1 MRAIS
6 LNTNNLLNKIPFIRP
21 MGKRGWFLLVLLALL
36 VLLVPAA
43 SALTKEE
50 AESYWTDFTAGL
62 SDVVS
67 MIGITEEA
75 GVSVL
80 RLVLSLVVFIGIT
93 GLLKKAI
100 ILTRGLRVVIALF
113 PAVSVFL
120 FIPIFILAMV
130 FSFISVAGPLLA
142 AAVLLA
148 PLFYLI
154 WGVIPSSKVGYF
166 FRTLILALVFALAFY
181 VYINLAAVREYNL
194 SLMVLIGLGA
204 VFIWELVKFFNA
216 VFGGESWKEVGGK
229 AAEKAKGLFNKSKKA
244 ETFALD
250 ELIWLQRL
258 QKAVIESVD
267 EAALKKNVD
276 KIISK
281 EEREESEFT
290 SRLDSA
296 LNEAINLQALAP
308 AERGIIENY
317 VEAIKEK
324 NRELIALMAKG
335 GRFDQQYNAAYGD
348 FNTKKKELL
357 AMINQAIAEDQ
368 AIITGLE
375 RLEAVSKGA

>member
-1 MRAIS
+1 M
-6 LNTNNLLNKIPFIRP
+6 
-21 MGKRGWFLLVLLALL
+21 LVLLACLALL
-36 VLLVPAA
+36 LPTA

-50 AESYWTDFTAGL
+50 AENYWADFTAGL

-75 GVSVL
+75 TLSVL
-80 RLVLSLVVFIGIT
+80 RLVFSLIVFIGIT

-113 PAVSVFL
+113 PAVSVFI
-120 FIPIFILAMV
+120 FTPTFILAMIY
-130 FSFISVAGPLLA
+130 SFIAVAGPLLA
-142 AAVLLA
+142 AVVLLA

-166 FRTLILALVFALAFY
+166 FRTLILALIFALTFY
-181 VYINLAAVREYNL
+181 VYINLPVVREHNI
-194 SLMVLIGLGA
+194 SLIVLIGLGA
-204 VFIWELVKFFNA
+204 VFVWELVKFFNA
-216 VFGGESWKEVGGK
+216 AFGGESWRELGGK
-229 AAEKAKGLFNKSKKA
+229 ATGKARGLFSKSKKA

-258 QKAVIESVD
+258 QTAIMKSVD
-267 EAALKKNVD
+267 ETTLKKNVD

-281 EEREESEFT
+281 EEREESGFT
-290 SRLDSA
+290 SRLESA

-308 AERGIIENY
+308 AEKGIIENY

-324 NRELIALMAKG
+324 NRELMALVPKG
-335 GRFDQQYNAAYGD
+335 VSFDQQFNAAYGD
-348 FNTKKKELL
+348 FNTKKKKLL
-357 AMINQAIAEDQ
+357 AMINQAIAGDQ

-375 RLEAVSKGA
+375 RLEAVSKGV

>member
-1 MRAIS
+1 
-6 LNTNNLLNKIPFIRP
+6 
-21 MGKRGWFLLVLLALL
+21 MGKRGWFLLALLALLALL
-36 VLLVPAA
+36 VPTA

-50 AESYWTDFTAGL
+50 AESYWADFTAGL
-62 SDVVS
+62 SEIVS
-67 MIGITEEA
+67 MIGIAEEA

-80 RLVLSLVVFIGIT
+80 RLVLALVVFIGIT

-100 ILTRGLRVVIALF
+100 FLTRGLRVVIALF

-120 FIPIFILAMV
+120 FTPTFILAMV
-130 FSFISVAGPLLA
+130 YSFIFVAGPLLA
-142 AAVLLA
+142 AVVLLA

-166 FRTLILALVFALAFY
+166 FRTLILALIFALTFY
-181 VYINLAAVREYNL
+181 VYISLPVVREYNL
-194 SLMVLIGLGA
+194 SLIVLIAVGA
-204 VFIWELVKFFNA
+204 IFIWEMVKFFNA
-216 VFGGESWKEVGGK
+216 VFGGESWKEMGGK
-229 AAEKAKGLFNKSKKA
+229 AAEKARGLFSKSKKA

-276 KIISK
+276 KILSK
-281 EEREESEFT
+281 EERGEREFT

-308 AERGIIENY
+308 AEKGIIENY

-335 GRFDQQYNAAYGD
+335 GRFDQQFNADYGE
-348 FNTKKKELL
+348 FNTKKKELMAIL
-357 AMINQAIAEDQ
+357 SQAIAEDQ

>member
-1 MRAIS
+1 MR
-6 LNTNNLLNKIPFIRP
+6 
-21 MGKRGWFLLVLLALL
+21 KRGWFLLALLALW

-43 SALTKEE
+43 SALTREE

-62 SDVVS
+62 SDAVS

-80 RLVLSLVVFIGIT
+80 RLLLSLIVFISIT

-100 ILTRGLRVVIALF
+100 FLTRGLRVVIALF

-120 FIPIFILAMV
+120 FTPTFILALV
-130 FSFISVAGPLLA
+130 YSFIFVAGPLLA

-166 FRTLILALVFALAFY
+166 FRTLILALIFALVLY
-181 VYINLAAVREYNL
+181 VYINLTVVQEYNL
-194 SLMVLIGLGA
+194 SLIVLISLGA
-204 VFIWELVKFFNA
+204 VFIWESVKFFNS
-216 VFGGESWKEVGGK
+216 VFGGESWKEMGGK
-229 AAEKAKGLFNKSKKA
+229 AAEKAKDLFSKSKKA

-258 QKAVIESVD
+258 QTAIIGSVD
-267 EAALKKNVD
+267 EATLERNVN
-276 KIISK
+276 KILSK
-281 EEREESEFT
+281 EERGESKFT
-290 SRLDSA
+290 SRLESA

-308 AERGIIENY
+308 AEKGIIENY

-335 GRFDQQYNAAYGD
+335 GRFDQQFNAAYGD

-357 AMINQAIAEDQ
+357 AIINQAVAEDQ

>member
-1 MRAIS
+1 
-6 LNTNNLLNKIPFIRP
+6 
-21 MGKRGWFLLVLLALL
+21 MGKRGWFLLALLALL
-36 VLLVPAA
+36 ALLVPAA
-43 SALTKEE
+43 SALTKDE
-50 AESYWTDFTAGL
+50 AESYWADFTVGL

-80 RLVLSLVVFIGIT
+80 RLVFSLVIFIGIT
-93 GLLKKAI
+93 SLLKKAI
-100 ILTRGLRVVIALF
+100 FLTRGLRVVIALF
-113 PAVSVFL
+113 PAVSIFL
-120 FIPIFILAMV
+120 FTPTFILAV
-130 FSFISVAGPLLA
+130 VYSFIFVAGPLLA

-166 FRTLILALVFALAFY
+166 FRTVILALIFALALY
-181 VYINLAAVREYNL
+181 VYITLTVVREYNL
-194 SLMVLIGLGA
+194 SLMVLVGLGA
-204 VFIWELVKFFNA
+204 IFIWELVKFFNA

-229 AAEKAKGLFNKSKKA
+229 AAEKAKGLFSKSKKA
-244 ETFALD
+244 EAFALD

-276 KIISK
+276 KILSK
-281 EEREESEFT
+281 EERGESRFT
-290 SRLDSA
+290 SRLESA

-308 AERGIIENY
+308 AEKGIIENY
-317 VEAIKEK
+317 VGAIKEK
-324 NRELIALMAKG
+324 NRELIALMANG
-335 GRFDQQYNAAYGD
+335 GRFDQQFNADYSD

-357 AMINQAIAEDQ
+357 AIINQAIAEDQ

-375 RLEAVSKGA
+375 RLEAVSKRA